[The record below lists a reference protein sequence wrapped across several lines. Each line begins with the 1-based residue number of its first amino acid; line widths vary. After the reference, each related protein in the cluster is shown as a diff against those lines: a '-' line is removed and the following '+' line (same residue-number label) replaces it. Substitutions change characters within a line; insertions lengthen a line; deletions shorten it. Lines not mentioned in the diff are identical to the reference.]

1 MEIALIGAALLLA
14 GLVLAGV
21 GYSRRSSA
29 GAMGAV
35 PCRYLNALVPGER
48 QFISGKAR
56 SPVKMQSP
64 LSKADCVFYHEQVEE
79 YRFEV
84 GRGHRSAGRGRWERV
99 ADNFY
104 GAFFVD
110 DPTGSALVLPA
121 GDSLDLGKAELTLD
135 ESLERRRTERAI
147 LQGETVSALGFPRR
161 IDELIQYLR
170 QAPGVKLS
178 PELLGELLKLERDPA
193 CASLP
198 CFFGRGLEK
207 LADQPC
213 ADYIAGKGES
223 AAGLL
228 RTGWVLAAVGGA
240 LLLYSLKMLAGQ
252 PPDIL

>member
-1 MEIALIGAALLLA
+1 MEIALIGAALLLT

-29 GAMGAV
+29 GSMGAV
-35 PCRYLNALVPGER
+35 PCRYMNALVPGER

-64 LSKADCVFYHEQVEE
+64 LSKEDCVFYHEQVDE
-79 YRFEV
+79 YRFEMSNS
-84 GRGHRSAGRGRWERV
+84 RRSAGRGRWERV

-110 DPTGSALVLPA
+110 DPTGTALVLPG
-121 GDSLDLGKAELTLD
+121 GDSLDLGKPELTLD

-161 IDELIQYLR
+161 LDEMIQYLR
-170 QAPGVKLS
+170 QAPGIKLS
-178 PELLGELLKLERDPA
+178 PELLGELLKLEKDPA
-193 CASLP
+193 SASLP

-223 AAGLL
+223 ASGLL
-228 RTGWVLAAVGGA
+228 RTGWVLAAAGGA
-240 LLLYSLKMLAGQ
+240 LLLYSLKTLAGQ